1 MGATATA
8 LRLARAGAGICAA
21 LTLVAGPATAI
32 GGTSQGPISSQTPYV
47 VPLADGVETRSI
59 LTVGDDVGGYRL
71 VGIPDGLGVLGSDD
85 GAFRLFMN
93 HELPADAGIG
103 RAHGGTG
110 GAIVSDYTVDAAT
123 LEVRNGADLDDEAWF
138 WNDVDAAYEQRTGSD
153 ANFNRFCSADL
164 AAKSAFWD
172 PQTRTGYNGRLFMDG
187 EEAAEG
193 RAFAHAV
200 TGREHGTAWEL
211 PALGRF
217 AWENA
222 LAAPGAGHATVVVG
236 TDDVN
241 PRGEVY
247 VYVGTKQRDGT
258 PIERAGLTGGALYG
272 IKVAGVANESRD
284 LGINAPSREFSLHRF
299 GDVTGWSALDLQAA
313 SSANAV
319 TTFLRPEDGA
329 WDPMHPNDFY
339 FATTDR
345 FNMTVV
351 GNSRLWR
358 LRFHDVTHPA
368 AGGTISAVVE
378 GTEPPQSMDNI
389 AIDRTGHIL
398 IQEDP
403 GVREHLSKIWSYSIA
418 DDTLT
423 AIAEADPARFA
434 TGGSDFMTIDEESS
448 GIVDASEVLGPG
460 WFIATVQA
468 DVPLADPELVEA
480 GQVFALYNPASDPAP

>member
-8 LRLARAGAGICAA
+8 LRVARTGVGTCAA
-21 LTLVAGPATAI
+21 LALIAGPVAAA
-32 GGTSQGPISSQTPYV
+32 GGTSQGPSSSQTPYV

-59 LTVGDDVGGYRL
+59 LTVGDEIDGYRL
-71 VGIPDGLGVLGSDD
+71 VGIPDGLGVLGTDD

-93 HELPADAGIG
+93 HELLPDAGIG

-110 GAIVSDYTVDAAT
+110 GAFVSDYTIDATT
-123 LEVRNGADLDDEAWF
+123 LEVREGSDLDTLAWF
-138 WNDVDAAYEQRTGSD
+138 WNDVQDAYEQRTGSA

-172 PQTRTGYNGRLFMDG
+172 PHTRTGYNGRIFLNG

-193 RAFAHAV
+193 RAFAHLV

-211 PALGRF
+211 PALGNF

-222 LAAPGAGHATVVVG
+222 LAAPGAGRTTVVVG

-247 VYVGTKQRDGT
+247 VYVGAKQRDGT
-258 PIERAGLTGGALYG
+258 PLERAGLSGGSLFG
-272 IKVAGVANESRD
+272 IKVSGVPNESRD
-284 LGINAPSREFSLHRF
+284 LGINAASRAFSLHGF
-299 GDVTGWSALDLQAA
+299 GDVTAWTAADLQAA
-313 SSANAV
+313 STANVV

-345 FNMTVV
+345 FNLTVV

-358 LRFHDVTHPA
+358 LRFHDVTNPA

-378 GTEPPQSMDNI
+378 GTDPPQSMDNI

-434 TGGSDFMTIDEESS
+434 TGGADFLTIDEETS
-448 GIVDASEVLGPG
+448 GIVDASDVMGPG
-460 WFIATVQA
+460 WFIGTVQA
-468 DVPLADPELVEA
+468 DVPLDDPELVET
-480 GQVFALYNPASDPAP
+480 GQVFAIYNPASDPAP

>member
-1 MGATATA
+1 MRLITPAS
-8 LRLARAGAGICAA
+8 RLARSA
-21 LTLVAGPATAI
+21 LVAGAAAILAATPVASA
-32 GGTSQGPISSQTPYV
+32 GTTSTGPSSSASPYV
-47 VPLADGVETRSI
+47 VPLVDGVETRSI
-59 LTVGDDVGGYRL
+59 LSVGDDINGYRL
-71 VGIPDGLGVLGSDD
+71 VGIPDGLGVLGTDD
-85 GAFRLFMN
+85 GAFRLFVN
-93 HELPADAGIG
+93 HELFADVGIA

-110 GAIVSDYTVDAAT
+110 GAFVSDYTIDAAT
-123 LEVRNGADLDDEAWF
+123 LEVRKGSDLADAYWF
-138 WNDVDAAYEQRTGSD
+138 WNDTAGYEQRTGSD
-153 ANFNRFCSADL
+153 ANLNRFCSADL

-172 PQTRTGYNGRLFMDG
+172 PDTRTGYNGRIFMNG

-193 RAFAHAV
+193 RAFAHLV

-211 PALGRF
+211 PALGNF

-222 LAAPGAGHATVVVG
+222 LAAPGAGRATVVVG

-247 VYVGTKQRDGT
+247 VYIGSKQQAGT
-258 PIERAGLTGGALYG
+258 PIERAGLSGGSLYG
-272 IKVAGVANESRD
+272 IKVAGVPNESRT
-284 LGINAPSREFSLHRF
+284 LGINAESLPFSLHGF
-299 GDVTGWSALDLQAA
+299 GDVTGWTAADLQAA
-313 SSANAV
+313 STANAV

-345 FNMTVV
+345 FDMTVV

-358 LRFHDVTHPA
+358 LRFHDVANPA

-378 GTEPPQSMDNI
+378 GSDPPQSMDNI
-389 AIDRTGHIL
+389 TIDRTGHIL

-403 GVREHLSKIWSYSIA
+403 GVREHLAKIWSYSIA

-434 TGGSDFMTIDEESS
+434 PGGTDFLTIDEETS
-448 GIVDASEVLGPG
+448 GIVDASDVLGPG
-460 WFIATVQA
+460 WFIGTVQA
-468 DVPLADPELVEA
+468 DVPIDDPELIEA
-480 GQVFALYNPASDPAP
+480 GQVFAIYSPASDPTP